1 MIYVILI
8 LLIIVSVLLALT
20 ISYVTVDIHLKNQLL
35 LISVGNKIYRKKFEI
50 NFLEEKSAPSKDTDK
65 SSEKQSSPFE
75 ISSIKDRV
83 YSADSGID
91 FDEIKNIKNE
101 ICETYSNIIA
111 IIKKLFSHLRY
122 KIKVP
127 VINLKMEYG
136 TGDAA
141 ATGMLYGSIWG
152 MIGTLYPIACK
163 WAHISYPTLD
173 ITPDFYGKRFNI
185 EAQSIIKVRPAHIIS
200 ALFTALRM
208 PNFTYLKDKLKK
220 GREKNG
226 RQTSN

>member
-1 MIYVILI
+1 MIYVIII
-8 LLIIVSVLLALT
+8 LLIILSALLTLT

-35 LISVGNKIYRKKFEI
+35 LISVGNKIYKKKFEI
-50 NFLEEKSAPSKDTDK
+50 DFLKNDTTDSNKDS
-65 SSEKQSSPFE
+65 SSEKQPTPFSF
-75 ISSIKDRV
+75 SSIKDRV
-83 YSADSGID
+83 YSAENGID
-91 FDEIKNIKNE
+91 FDEIKNVKDE
-101 ICETYSNIIA
+101 ISETYSNIIA
-111 IIKKLFSHLRY
+111 IINKLFGHLRY
-122 KIKVP
+122 KVQIP
-127 VINLKMEYG
+127 VTRIKMEYG

-152 MIGTLYPIACK
+152 AVSALYPVVCRWTHMA
-163 WAHISYPTLD
+163 YPTLD

-200 ALFTALRM
+200 ALFTTLRM
-208 PNFTYLKDKLKK
+208 PNFTYLKDKFKK

>member
-8 LLIIVSVLLALT
+8 LLIIVSALLTLT
-20 ISYVTVDIHLKNQLL
+20 ISYITIDLRLKNQLL
-35 LISVGNKIYRKKFEI
+35 LISVGNKIYKRKFEI
-50 NFLEEKSAPSKDTDK
+50 DFLKKKPAPSENEDI
-65 SSEKQSSPFE
+65 SSEKQPSPF
-75 ISSIKDRV
+75 SFAALKKRV
-83 YSADSGID
+83 YSDENGID
-91 FDEIKNIKNE
+91 FDEIKNVKTE
-101 ICETYSNIIA
+101 VFETYSDIIT
-111 IIKKLFSHLRY
+111 IIKKLFGHLRY
-122 KIKVP
+122 KVQIP
-127 VINLKMEYG
+127 VIRIKMEYG

-152 MIGTLYPIACK
+152 AVSALYPIACR
-163 WAHISYPTLD
+163 WARISYPTLD

-220 GREKNG
+220 GRGKNG